1 MQDTNSGFL
10 CKQLWELG
18 IKVERVGE
26 YVFVCKSALSLLVE
40 MVSSRSHPCPD
51 LQPVH
56 CDLYPTPP
64 TFTSS
69 FPAPYPT
76 PAQISTIPDVIDVI
90 ATEVRLFSSTYDF
103 VFTSG
108 GIGPTHDDVTI
119 EGLFIAGGSGLLQ

>member
-1 MQDTNSGFL
+1 MYL
-10 CKQLWELG
+10 CANLLCHCWLKWFHLEA
-18 IKVERVGE
+18 IP
-26 YVFVCKSALSLLVE
+26 ALTY
-40 MVSSRSHPCPD
+40 SRCIVIYTPPRPPLPHLS
-51 LQPVH
+51 
-56 CDLYPTPP
+56 PP

-76 PAQISTIPDVIDVI
+76 PAQISTIPDVIDAI